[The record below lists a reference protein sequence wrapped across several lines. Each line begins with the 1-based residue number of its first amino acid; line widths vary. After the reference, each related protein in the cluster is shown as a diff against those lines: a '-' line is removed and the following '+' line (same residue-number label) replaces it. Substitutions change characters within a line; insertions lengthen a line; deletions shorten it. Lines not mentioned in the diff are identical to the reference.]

1 MKYLVLISVAVFL
14 FFCNKEKRYSKKL
27 MKGEVWVVTG
37 IQADGKSLDF
47 YGTWHILSEQ
57 DIYDSVPQALWKNG
71 NEEAVFEWQFQSK
84 GKKFQLNYVQLCEE
98 CEGTAMDELNYS
110 VYDLT
115 GNYEVEKHAAKKMKF
130 ISSSTI
136 GYPGKEVVISISR
149 QK

>member
-1 MKYLVLISVAVFL
+1 
-14 FFCNKEKRYSKKL
+14 

-37 IQADGKSLDF
+37 IQADGNSLDL
-47 YGTWHILSEQ
+47 YGTWHILKDK
-57 DIYDSVPQALWKNG
+57 DIYYSVQQALWKNE

-84 GKKFQLNYVQLCEE
+84 GKKFQLNYVKSCEE
-98 CEGTAMDELNYS
+98 CEGATLDELDYS